1 MNGESPR
8 CLWLHRGQAE
18 VAHSGRGWKNER
30 VDWSIEEGT
39 QNEEIDLSRRL
50 WGLFWGR
57 CVLAEVWK
65 MNRSYFP
72 VVRKTGTVGWKDC
85 CVCEGSKEK
94 RSRIYSRNW
103 KPTGGWTTEGKLQ
116 SLVRWAQNNRVYW
129 LIAVLLWGSYL
140 TSLTIITVLTSH
152 GCYED

>member
-1 MNGESPR
+1 MVWTNSWITTVTNIMKGPYR
-8 CLWLHRGQAE
+8 ALWEWMLRWRA
-18 VAHSGRGWKNER
+18 
-30 VDWSIEEGT
+30 
-39 QNEEIDLSRRL
+39 DLSRRL